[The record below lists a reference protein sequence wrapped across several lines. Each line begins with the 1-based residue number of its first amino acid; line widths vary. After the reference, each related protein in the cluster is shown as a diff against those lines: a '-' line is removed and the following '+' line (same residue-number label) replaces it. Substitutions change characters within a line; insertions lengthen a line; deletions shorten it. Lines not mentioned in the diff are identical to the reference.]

1 MARVYKVSADTSEK
15 EKIIGGVLTLAQG
28 AWCAAGLLIIGGLFF
43 LLITVLPPTAALI
56 LAAPPG
62 VAVGVLF
69 AFYRKEGL
77 PLLTYLLYQRS
88 FHRKSKR
95 LPNDLTYRKDFVGQ
109 MQMQGGETP

>member
-43 LLITVLPPTAALI
+43 LLITVLPPVAALI

-62 VAVGVLF
+62 IAVGLLF
-69 AFYRKEGL
+69 AFYRKEDL
-77 PLLTYLLYQRS
+77 PLLTYLLCKRR
-88 FHRKSKR
+88 FRRKSKK
-95 LPNDLTYRKDFVGQ
+95 LPNDLVYRKDFSGQ
-109 MQMQGGETP
+109 IQMQGGESL